1 MIDDKKEGIA
11 TLHRAEYV
19 VSDSEFELMQ
29 DTAKD
34 FGQFLVELGRKIRLD
49 REKNI
54 GEDIKREN

>member
-1 MIDDKKEGIA
+1 MDKEKEKGIA

-19 VSDSEFELMQ
+19 VSDSEFELIQ

-34 FGQFLVELGRKIRLD
+34 FGQFLVELGHKIRLD

-54 GEDIKREN
+54 GEEIEREN